1 MKGLS
6 DSLSRLLYQ
15 IDWGSSLFG
24 ESVLK
29 AELKKQLYKVHY
41 VDDKNQVYYYFE
53 STNVEPKDIGYF
65 ASDGR
70 KTYRFIYGEVKMTQ
84 ETDNRPAR
92 VTYYAENNFPPFAKL
107 VIDYLLGKYSIIDGF
122 LYDVSNRQFRLLDE
136 YALQTKYGF
145 KDANHI
151 IEILSGIH
159 HYLNVKPVNYIQLYQ
174 IAGQDFIIDLELNEL
189 LHEPPKQNV
198 SYFKHYPV
206 KLSNAYDS
214 QKIAQEFL
222 EYVIADHQSLHN
234 AQLQAYYMAQVA
246 CGIRPKTNF
255 FISKSGVRTGKGLRH
270 IALSGLFKKIDV
282 ELDTLKSNGFEA
294 LQAWSMFSGGEMALA
309 TEQGDIQGLAMERV
323 LKIIATEKTHVARS
337 IGQNQSLVNLS
348 SVLCIDTNRT
358 VALSDEM
365 NGRKILI
372 QYQDRPEGETDFER
386 EEIFAKYWRA
396 FTNRDKS
403 PKIEGSLGF
412 LLNSMEYFKQQGEMY
427 LWKNVEV
434 INDIDLDDFQ
444 VALINSLQEVD
455 FVQRTGNKEVVDL
468 SVAVYRGNNAKLSN
482 ALSEIGV
489 KATSKKINGKAVRGY
504 VVENQERFD
513 KFVI

>member
-1 MKGLS
+1 MKELS

-29 AELKKQLYKVHY
+29 AELKKQLYKIHY

-65 ASDGR
+65 ANDGR
-70 KTYRFIYGEVKMTQ
+70 KTYRFIYGEVWMSN
-84 ETDNRPAR
+84 ETDDNPAT
-92 VTYYAENNFPPFAKL
+92 VKYSSEKNFPPFAKL
-107 VIDYLLGKYSIIDGF
+107 IIDYLIGKYAIIEGY
-122 LYDVSNRQFRLLDE
+122 LYDVSARQFRLLDE

-151 IEILSGIH
+151 MEILSGIH
-159 HYLNVKPVNYIQLYQ
+159 YYLNVKPINYIQLSQ
-174 IAGQDFIIDLELNEL
+174 IACQDFIIDLERSEL

-198 SYFKHYPV
+198 SYFKYYPV
-206 KLSNAYDS
+206 KLSDAQNS

-222 EYVIADHQSLHN
+222 EYVIADDQSLHN
-234 AQLQAYYMAQVA
+234 ARLQAYYMAQVA

-270 IALSGLFKKIDV
+270 IVLSGLFKRIDV

-294 LQAWSMFSGGEMALA
+294 LQAWAMFSGGEMALA

-323 LKIIATEKTHVARS
+323 LKIIATERTHVARS
-337 IGQNQSLVNLS
+337 IGQNQSLVHLS

-365 NGRKILI
+365 NGRKVLI

-386 EEIFAKYWRA
+386 EEAFAKYWQA

-403 PKIEGSLGF
+403 PKLSGSLGF
-412 LLNSMEYFKQQGEMY
+412 LLNSMEYFKQQSKMY

-434 INDIDLDDFQ
+434 FNDIDLDDFQ
-444 VALINSLQEVD
+444 IALINALQEVD
-455 FVQRTGNKEVVDL
+455 FVQRTGNKEVIDL
-468 SVAVYRGNNAKLSN
+468 AYAIYRGSNKLLGK
-482 ALSEIGV
+482 AISEIGV
-489 KATSKKINGKAVRGY
+489 EAISKTVNGKTVRGY
-504 VVENQERFD
+504 IIGNQRRFE
-513 KFVI
+513 KFIL

>member
-1 MKGLS
+1 MKSLS
-6 DSLSRLLYQ
+6 DSLDRLLYQ
-15 IDWGSSLFG
+15 TDWGSSLFG

-29 AELKKQLYKVHY
+29 AELKKQLYKIHY
-41 VDDKNQVYYYFE
+41 VNDKNQVHYYFE
-53 STNVEPKDIGYF
+53 STTVEPKDIGYF

-70 KTYRFIYGEVKMTQ
+70 KTHRFIYGDVWMSN
-84 ETDNRPAR
+84 ETDDNPAT
-92 VTYYAENNFPPFAKL
+92 VKYNSEKNFPPFAKL
-107 VIDYLLGKYSIIDGF
+107 VIDYLIGRYTISDGY
-122 LYDVSNRQFRLLDE
+122 LYDVSNRQFRILDE
-136 YALQTKYGF
+136 YALQTRYGF

-151 IEILSGIH
+151 MEILSGIH
-159 HYLNVKPVNYIQLYQ
+159 HFLGVKPINYIQLYQ
-174 IAGQDFIIDLELNEL
+174 IAGQDFIIDLESNEL
-189 LHEPPKQNV
+189 RIEPPKQNV

-206 KLSNAYDS
+206 KLSDAQAS

-222 EYVIADHQSLHN
+222 EYVIADSQSLHN

-246 CGIRPKTNF
+246 CGVRPKTNF

-294 LQAWSMFSGGEMALA
+294 LQAWAMFSGGEMALA

-323 LKIIATEKTHVARS
+323 LKIIATERTHVARS
-337 IGQNQSLVNLS
+337 IGQNQSLVSLS

-386 EEIFAKYWRA
+386 EEIFAKYWQT

-403 PKIEGSLGF
+403 PKVAGSLGF
-412 LLNSMEYFKQQGEMY
+412 LLNSMEYFKQQDEMY

-434 INDIDLDDFQ
+434 FNDIDLDDFQ
-444 VALINSLQEVD
+444 MALINALQEVD
-455 FVQRTGNKEVVDL
+455 FVQRTGNKEVIDL
-468 SVAVYRGNNAKLSN
+468 STAVYRGSSRLLGKAI
-482 ALSEIGV
+482 AEIGV
-489 KATSKKINGKAVRGY
+489 KAISKRVQGKTARGY
-504 VVENQERFD
+504 VIENHERFS
-513 KFVI
+513 KFII